1 MINLTYTSS
10 NGTVFD
16 LLSWEGLKTETA
28 NYHKYQWGASVQTQ
42 RFGEKIVNFTKK
54 AQMYEATFL
63 FRGNLEER
71 RQKIEEFHFCT
82 EYDIAKQT
90 PGRITWG
97 SNYIECYITQSST
110 QPRDNGGTYTE
121 NNVSIYCP
129 YPFWIEEQTIRIF
142 PQDKPIPQLET
153 DKGYPEPSTKF
164 SYPYAYSYVAGRTA
178 MAINTRHYDSSNF
191 RLVCYGATDS
201 VEINI
206 GGRVGTLQFKIITIC
221 CGQLGLGEALGIVA
235 GAAEIIVAAVLTVNS
250 VPAVRKIYFF
260 PICGHSCGKLSSLLG
275 KCPFGIKGH
284 DSSQLEGLL
293 KHRKYRLI
301 KAADGLNRLPPQCYE
316 L

>member
-191 RLVCYGATDS
+191 RLVCYGATDL

-206 GGRVGTLQFKIITIC
+206 GGHLYNVNRAI
-221 CGQLGLGEALGIVA
+221 GLREYMVI
-235 GAAEIIVAAVLTVNS
+235 
-250 VPAVRKIYFF
+250 
-260 PICGHSCGKLSSLLG
+260 
-275 KCPFGIKGH
+275 
-284 DSSQLEGLL
+284 DS
-293 KHRKYRLI
+293 RPNI
-301 KAADGLNRLPPQCYE
+301 KADKKCYLVKANGEEENVFNYRNPESALFQKIPGGIFIINYNRGYGIE
-316 L
+316 LTLYKERSEPRV

>member
-110 QPRDNGGTYTE
+110 QPRENGGTYTE

-206 GGRVGTLQFKIITIC
+206 GGHLYNVNRAI
-221 CGQLGLGEALGIVA
+221 GLREYMVI
-235 GAAEIIVAAVLTVNS
+235 
-250 VPAVRKIYFF
+250 
-260 PICGHSCGKLSSLLG
+260 
-275 KCPFGIKGH
+275 
-284 DSSQLEGLL
+284 DS
-293 KHRKYRLI
+293 RPNI
-301 KAADGLNRLPPQCYE
+301 KADKKCYLVKANGEEENVFNYRNPESALFQKIPGGIFIINYNRGYGIE
-316 L
+316 LTLYKERSEPRV